1 MASQSEAYYDDDED
15 YDEDDED
22 MPATERDLAD
32 DAQWKL
38 IQKNTFTR
46 WANEHLKTVSKQLM
60 DLETDLSDGLR
71 LIALVEVLSSKKF
84 KFINKKP
91 NFRTQKL
98 ENVTRVLKFL
108 EEDEGIR
115 IVNIDSGDIVDQKLK
130 LILGLIWTL
139 ILHYSISM
147 PMWEGEEPAPGAG
160 GPTPKQRLLNW
171 IQGKCGDLPINNFT
185 TDWNDGRAIGA
196 LVDACGPGL
205 CPDWADWAPK
215 NKLKNAKEAM
225 EAAEKWLD
233 VPQLIKPAEMNNPKI
248 DEMSMMTY
256 LSQFPNCKLNPQ
268 APLRPRLNP
277 NRVRAYGPGIEPTG
291 NTKGAKT
298 SFTVETFSAGQG
310 TLEPLVLN
318 PKGQK
323 EPCEVVFNQDKHLT
337 YTCTYTPK
345 VEGSYKVIIKYS
357 GKEIPKSP
365 FPVAVS
371 APAGDPSKV
380 KAAGPGLEPGNVVSV
395 VTHFTIS
402 LKDAGEGPVGVV
414 ITDPSGNQN
423 AIKPKMTRQPDG
435 TYHVEYTPK
444 VPGVHTIS
452 IVFCGQPIP
461 RSPISVTIS
470 TASNAKKCYATG
482 RGIQPK
488 GIRVKDNADF
498 KVYTKGAGDGDMKV
512 TITGPGNANEPVSI
526 KKLDPTT
533 YECVYT
539 PKQPGTYTIN
549 VTFGGQH
556 IPKSPFKVEVGP
568 FKLSKIIAYGPGLHG
583 GMVGKPAT
591 FVVETHGE
599 TGALGFSI
607 EGPSQ
612 AKIDC
617 KDNGDGTADITYWPT
632 APGEYAV
639 HIHCNEEDIPKSPY
653 MAQIQP
659 ATKDFDPLKVV
670 AFGPGLQET
679 GVQVQQMTEFTV
691 DAKKAGK
698 AQLDIIC
705 HDADGNPV
713 KVDIKDNKDGT
724 YTCKYKPLKNVK
736 HVVLI
741 SYGGVNIPKSP
752 FRVFVQSPSSVKV
765 YGPGVKP
772 GVKTNQ
778 PTHFVVDCKEAGP
791 GDVAISLTDERGMD
805 VPVNTVDNQ
814 DGTFTVNYEAKIPGM
829 YTINVYFADKEIPA
843 SPIKVKVESS
853 IDIGKVR
860 VEGLEKTQE
869 VGKEKMIDIITVGAG
884 KAEATVQ
891 ITNPKGVKTTVP
903 TKPMANGHSA
913 PILFKEPGPHKVEVS
928 YGGMPAKGSPFKV
941 DAVVP
946 VSANNVHAYG
956 PGLKEGTAKKPAT
969 FTVDRRAAPPGAL
982 GVSVEGPSEA
992 KVNCTDNKDGTVNAE
1007 YFPTVPGDYKV
1018 NVIYDN
1024 APIPGSP
1031 FKAKIQPATL
1041 DVGGIKAYGPGVE
1054 KTGVFLDAPANFT
1067 VDATPVTTNGDGKV
1081 RAVVTSPSGAK
1092 AELPIDNK
1100 KNGIYTGSYM
1110 PIEQGPYAV
1119 DISYENMPIPGS
1131 PFKTTAVPGCDPSK
1145 VKAYGPGLER
1155 GITNKP
1161 NVFTVDSRG
1170 AGHGNLGLSIDGPV
1184 EAKMTC
1190 KDNHDGTCQVEYM
1203 PLKSGP
1209 YDIGVKYGDKHIP
1222 GSPFHVPV
1230 ETPVD
1235 PSKVKCQGP
1244 GVDTAKGVKPKEPTS
1259 FTIDTKEAGDAPLEV
1274 TVTDKFGKRPADVH
1288 PIEEGVFKAN
1298 YTVPEEGPC
1307 QLDVKYANQHVP
1319 KSPFN
1324 MPVKPGFDPTKV
1336 RVYGPGVN
1344 DVPASLPVSFCIDTT
1359 EAGIADLEVSIQRPD
1374 GTFVKPIIHDNGDG
1388 TFNVTYTPEDLGVY
1402 TIKIKFGGVEIPTS
1416 PIKACS
1422 KPTGDASKC
1431 KITKG
1436 TEKTVMVKKETVIT
1450 VDASQAGTG
1459 KVTCRIRD
1467 SNGHD
1472 IDIDIIE
1479 NPDETF
1485 SIQFT
1490 PQFPGTYSISIQFGG
1505 QSIPDG
1511 KYQVE
1516 AVDSADYEVYLETK
1530 EKVLCPQP
1538 VVDDIIK
1545 PVKVDEVQ
1553 SAPAPYHPLDFC
1565 IPVGPVFNFVSGH
1578 IITPSGKKVY
1588 PKIEDNKNGTVGVR
1602 YQPTE
1607 AGLHELHIQYNNE
1620 PVYGSPFHFHVDAIN
1635 SGQVT
1640 AHGPGLTHGVV
1651 NESAVFTIVT
1661 KDAGAGGLSL
1671 SIEGPSKATINCVD
1685 NKDGTCTVSYM
1696 PTAPGEY
1703 CITVK
1708 FADSN
1713 ISGSPFK
1720 PKITPSEPR
1729 RRAQIS
1735 VGSSSEVSLKVT
1747 ETDITN
1753 LTAMIK
1759 TPSGKEEPCI
1769 LKKLSNGHLGIS
1781 FTPHEVGEH
1790 LVNVYRNGQHIA
1802 SSPFRIYVGEGELG
1816 NAGKVKVTGR
1826 GIVEGMANQVNEFT
1840 VNTKEA
1846 GYGGLSLSIEGP
1858 SKADIECKDNDDG
1871 TCGVTYKPTEPGTYI
1886 INIKFADVHVP
1897 GSPFSVKIGGEPSSR
1912 ITERITRHREAADIT
1927 HIGSQCELSLKIPGT
1942 SPFDMTASVTSPS
1955 GVTEVCDVISLNDC
1969 HYSIKFVPKEMGV
1982 HTVSVK
1988 HKDMHIPGSPFEFT
2002 VGPITG
2008 GGAHKVHAAGPGLE
2022 KGEVHSPCEFN
2033 IYTREAGAGGLSIAV
2048 EGPSKAEIDFE
2059 DRKDGSCGVNYVCT
2073 EPGEYLV
2080 SVKFNDEHIPESPFR
2095 VAISPSVGDAQKLSV
2110 HSLQEKGLQVNKPAV
2125 FKVSFNG
2132 AHGKLLAKVV
2142 SPSGV
2147 EDDALVNEINEGEY
2161 AVSFI
2166 PKENGTHLVHVTFDG
2181 CHIPGSP
2188 FRVLVGK
2195 VDADPGRVTAYGEG
2209 LYQGRTRQVAKFIIS
2224 TVNAGSG
2231 ALAVTV
2237 EGPSKVKLDC
2247 REVEE
2252 GYEFSYTPTAPG
2264 DYLINIRYGGVG
2276 IAGSP
2281 FKAKITG
2288 DGHASGFHEQAS
2300 VVVETVTKTSTTT
2313 RFSGVQQYQSDPSK
2327 VVARG
2332 NGLNSAV
2339 RGKANTFTIDT
2350 TNAGVNIMFV
2360 GMRGPKGPCEEL
2372 VVKHLG
2378 NNQYNVSYLVQE
2390 VGEYMLMVKWG
2401 DDHIPGSPFCVKVQ

>member
-1 MASQSEAYYDDDED
+1 MSQNEAYDEEEY
-15 YDEDDED
+15 YDEDDEE

-46 WANEHLKTVSKQLM
+46 WANEHLKTVGKQVL

-71 LIALVEVLSSKKF
+71 LISLVEVLSSKKF
-84 KFINKKP
+84 KHINKKP
-91 NFRTQKL
+91 TFRTQKL
-98 ENVTRVLKFL
+98 ENVTMVLRFL

-147 PMWEGEEPAPGAG
+147 PMWEGEEAAPGAG

-171 IQGKCGDLPINNFT
+171 IQGKCADLPIHNFT

-225 EAAEKWLD
+225 DAAEKWLD
-233 VPQLIKPAEMNNPKI
+233 VPQLIKPSEMINPKV

-256 LSQFPNCKLNPQ
+256 LSQFPNCKLNPA

-310 TLEPLVLN
+310 ELEVLVLN

-323 EPCEVVFNQDKHLT
+323 EPCEAVFNNDKYLT
-337 YTCTYTPK
+337 YTCSYTPK
-345 VEGSYKVIIKYS
+345 MEGNYKVIIKYS
-357 GKEIPKSP
+357 AKEIPKSP
-365 FPVAVS
+365 FTVAVS
-371 APAGDPSKV
+371 AAAGDPSKV
-380 KAAGPGLEPGNVVSV
+380 KAAGPGLEPGNIVSKM
-395 VTHFTIS
+395 TYFTIS
-402 LKDAGEGPVGVV
+402 IKDAGEGPVDVV
-414 ITDPSGNQN
+414 INDPSGNPN
-423 AIKPKMTRQPDG
+423 AVKPKIQRQPDG
-435 TYHVEYTPK
+435 SYRVEYTPK
-444 VPGVHTIS
+444 VTGVHIIS

-461 RSPISVTIS
+461 KSPISVTIT

-488 GIRVKDNADF
+488 GIRVKDKADF
-498 KVYTKGAGDGDMKV
+498 KVHTKGAGEADLKV
-512 TITGPGNANEPVSI
+512 TITGPGNVPEAVNI
-526 KKLDPTT
+526 KKLDATT
-533 YECVYT
+533 YGCDYT
-539 PKQPGTYTIN
+539 PHQPGTYTIN
-549 VTFGGQH
+549 ITYGDQH
-556 IPKSPFKVEVGP
+556 ITKSPFVVEVGP
-568 FKLSKIIAYGPGLHG
+568 FKLSKIKAYGPGLHG

-639 HIHCNEEDIPKSPY
+639 HIHCNEEDIPNSPY
-653 MAQIQP
+653 MAQIVP
-659 ATKDFDPLKVV
+659 ATKDYDPLKVV
-670 AFGPGLQET
+670 ASGPGLQET
-679 GVQVQQMTEFTV
+679 GVQVQQWAEFTV
-691 DAKKAGK
+691 DARKAGK
-698 AQLDIIC
+698 AQLEIIC
-705 HDADGNPV
+705 NDADGNPV
-713 KVDIKDNKDGT
+713 NVDIKDNGNGT
-724 YTCKYKPLKNVK
+724 FSCKYKPMKNVK
-736 HVVLI
+736 HVVVI

-765 YGPGVKP
+765 YGPGVEP
-772 GVKTNQ
+772 GVKTNKE
-778 PTHFVVDCKEAGP
+778 TYFVVDCKDAGP
-791 GDVAISLTDERGMD
+791 GDVAIALTDERGMD
-805 VPVNTVDNQ
+805 VPVNTIDNQ
-814 DGTFTVNYEAKIPGM
+814 DGTFTMKYTAQIPGT
-829 YTINVYFADKEIPA
+829 YTVNVYFADKEIPT

-853 IDIGKVR
+853 IDIGKVK
-860 VEGLEKTQE
+860 VEGLEK
-869 VGKEKMIDIITVGAG
+869 
-884 KAEATVQ
+884 
-891 ITNPKGVKTTVP
+891 
-903 TKPMANGHSA
+903 
-913 PILFKEPGPHKVEVS
+913 
-928 YGGMPAKGSPFKV
+928 
-941 DAVVP
+941 
-946 VSANNVHAYG
+946 
-956 PGLKEGTAKKPAT
+956 
-969 FTVDRRAAPPGAL
+969 R
-982 GVSVEGPSEA
+982 
-992 KVNCTDNKDGTVNAE
+992 
-1007 YFPTVPGDYKV
+1007 
-1018 NVIYDN
+1018 
-1024 APIPGSP
+1024 
-1031 FKAKIQPATL
+1031 
-1041 DVGGIKAYGPGVE
+1041 
-1054 KTGVFLDAPANFT
+1054 VFLDSPADFT
-1067 VDATPVTTNGDGKV
+1067 VDAAAIDKNGNGKV
-1081 RAVVTSPSGAK
+1081 RAIVSSPSGAK
-1092 AELPIDNK
+1092 AELPIENHKD
-1100 KNGIYTGSYM
+1100 GTYSGSYM
-1110 PIEQGPYAV
+1110 PLEQGPYTV
-1119 DISYENMPIPGS
+1119 DISYDNMPVPGS
-1131 PFKTTAVPGCDPSK
+1131 PFQTTAVPGCDPSR
-1145 VKAYGPGLER
+1145 VKAYGPGLEH
-1155 GITNKP
+1155 GFTHQP
-1161 NVFTVDSRG
+1161 NPFTVESRG
-1170 AGHGNLGLSIDGPV
+1170 AGQSNLGLSIDGPV

-1190 KDNHDGTCQVEYM
+1190 KDNHDGTCDVEYT
-1203 PLKSGP
+1203 PVKAGP
-1209 YDIGVKYGDKHIP
+1209 YDISVKYADQHIP
-1222 GSPFHVPV
+1222 GSPFHVAV
-1230 ETPVD
+1230 ETPLD
-1235 PSKVKCQGP
+1235 ATKVKCFGP
-1244 GVDTAKGVKPKEPTS
+1244 GVDTDKGIRANEPTS
-1259 FTIDTKEAGDAPLEV
+1259 FTIDAKEAGEAPLEV
-1274 TVTDKFGKRPADVH
+1274 SVTDKLGKRPADVMKL
-1288 PIEEGVFKAN
+1288 EDNVYQAS
-1298 YTVPEEGPC
+1298 YVVPEEGQC
-1307 QLDVKYANQHVP
+1307 QLDVKYGNQHVP
-1319 KSPFN
+1319 KSPFK
-1324 MPVKPGFDPTKV
+1324 MPVKPSYDPSKV
-1336 RVYGPGVN
+1336 RVYGPGIG
-1344 DVPASLPVSFCIDTT
+1344 DVSASLPVSFCIDTS
-1359 EAGIADLEVSIQRPD
+1359 EAGIAELEVSIQRPD
-1374 GTFVKPIIHDNGDG
+1374 GTFIQPIIADNGDG
-1388 TFNVTYTPEDLGVY
+1388 TFTVTYTPEDVGVY
-1402 TIKIKFGGVEIPTS
+1402 TIKIKFGGVDVPNT
-1416 PIKACS
+1416 PIKAQS
-1422 KPTGDASKC
+1422 KPVGDASKC
-1431 KITKG
+1431 RITKG
-1436 TEKTVMVKKETVIT
+1436 MERTVMVKKETVIT

-1459 KVTCRIRD
+1459 KVTCRIHD

-1479 NPDETF
+1479 NPDNTF

-1505 QSIPDG
+1505 QSIPEG
-1511 KYQVE
+1511 EYTIE
-1516 AVDSADYEVYLETK
+1516 
-1530 EKVLCPQP
+1530 
-1538 VVDDIIK
+1538 VDDMIR
-1545 PVKVDEVQ
+1545 PEQYDQVH
-1553 SAPAPYHPLDFC
+1553 AAAPYHPLDFC
-1565 IPVGPVFNFVSGH
+1565 IPVGPVFNFVSGF
-1578 IITPSGKKVY
+1578 IITPSGKKTY
-1588 PKIEDNKNGTVGVR
+1588 PKIEDNKNGTVSVR

-1607 AGLHELHIQYNNE
+1607 AGLHELHVHYNNE
-1620 PVYGSPFHFHVDAIN
+1620 PVYGSPFQFHVDAIN
-1635 SGQVT
+1635 SGFVT

-1651 NESAVFTIVT
+1651 NEPAVFTIVT

-1685 NKDGTCTVSYM
+1685 NKDGTCTVSYL

-1708 FADSN
+1708 FADKN

-1720 PKITPSEPR
+1720 PKITPGEPR
-1729 RRAQIS
+1729 RKAQIS

-1747 ETDITN
+1747 ETDISN

-1759 TPSGKEEPCI
+1759 SPSGKEEPCI

-1790 LVNVYRNGQHIA
+1790 LVNVFRNGQHIA
-1802 SSPFRIYVGEGELG
+1802 SSPFKIYVGEGELG
-1816 NAGKVKVTGR
+1816 NASKVKVSGR
-1826 GIVEGMANQVNEFT
+1826 GIVEGMANEVNEFT

-1955 GVTEVCDVISLNDC
+1955 GVTEVCDVVSLNDC

-2022 KGEVHSPCEFN
+2022 KGEVLQPCEFN

-2059 DRKDGSCGVNYVCT
+2059 DRKDGSCGVTYVCS

-2080 SVKFNDEHIPESPFR
+2080 SVKFNDEHIPDSPFR
-2095 VAISPSVGDAQKLSV
+2095 VAISPSVGDARKLSV
-2110 HSLQEKGLQVNKPAV
+2110 SALQEKGLQVNKPAA

-2132 AHGKLLAKVV
+2132 ARGKLQARVV
-2142 SPSGV
+2142 APSGA
-2147 EDDALVNEINEGEY
+2147 EDEALVHEIDEGEY
-2161 AVSFI
+2161 SVSFI
-2166 PKENGTHLVHVTFDG
+2166 PRENGPHLVHVTFDG
-2181 CHIPGSP
+2181 CHITGSP

-2195 VDADPGRVTAYGEG
+2195 VDADPGKVTASGEG
-2209 LYQGRTRQVAKFIIS
+2209 LFKGHTGTVCKFVVS

-2264 DYLINIRYGGVG
+2264 DYLITIRYAGVH

-2313 RFSGVQQYQSDPSK
+2313 RFSGIQKFQSDASK
-2327 VVARG
+2327 VVA
-2332 NGLNSAV
+2332 NGAGLKTAY
-2339 RGKANTFTIDT
+2339 RGKPNTFTIDT
-2350 TNAGVNIMFV
+2350 THAGVNIMFV

-2372 VVKHLG
+2372 IVKHMG
-2378 NNQYNVSYLVQE
+2378 NNQYTISYFVKEQ
-2390 VGEYMLMVKWG
+2390 GEYMLIVKWG
-2401 DDHIPGSPFCVKVQ
+2401 DEHIPGSPFCVEVQ

>member
-1 MASQSEAYYDDDED
+1 MSQNEAYDEEEY
-15 YDEDDED
+15 YDEDDEE

-46 WANEHLKTVSKQLM
+46 WANEHLKTVGKQVL

-71 LIALVEVLSSKKF
+71 LISLVEVLSSKKF
-84 KFINKKP
+84 KHINKKP
-91 NFRTQKL
+91 TFRTQKL
-98 ENVTRVLKFL
+98 ENVTMVLRFL

-147 PMWEGEEPAPGAG
+147 PMWEGEEAAPGAG

-171 IQGKCGDLPINNFT
+171 IQGKCADLPIHNFT

-225 EAAEKWLD
+225 DAAEKWLD
-233 VPQLIKPAEMNNPKI
+233 VPQLIKPSEMINPKV

-256 LSQFPNCKLNPQ
+256 LSQFPNCKLNPA
-268 APLRPRLNP
+268 APLRPRLGP

-310 TLEPLVLN
+310 ELEVLVLN

-323 EPCEVVFNQDKHLT
+323 EPCEAVFNNDKYLT
-337 YTCTYTPK
+337 YTCSYTPK
-345 VEGSYKVIIKYS
+345 MEGNYKVIIKYS
-357 GKEIPKSP
+357 AKEIPKSP
-365 FPVAVS
+365 FTVAVS
-371 APAGDPSKV
+371 AAAGDPSKV
-380 KAAGPGLEPGNVVSV
+380 KAAGPGLEPGNIVSKM
-395 VTHFTIS
+395 TYFTIS
-402 LKDAGEGPVGVV
+402 IKDAGEGPVDVV
-414 ITDPSGNQN
+414 INDPSGNPN
-423 AIKPKMTRQPDG
+423 AVKPKIQRQPDG
-435 TYHVEYTPK
+435 SYRVEYTPK
-444 VPGVHTIS
+444 VTGVHTIS

-461 RSPISVTIS
+461 KSPISVTIT

-488 GIRVKDNADF
+488 GIRVKDKADF
-498 KVYTKGAGDGDMKV
+498 KVHTKGAGEADLKV
-512 TITGPGNANEPVSI
+512 TITGPGNVPEAVNI
-526 KKLDPTT
+526 KKLDATT
-533 YECVYT
+533 YGCDYT
-539 PKQPGTYTIN
+539 PHQPGTYTIN
-549 VTFGGQH
+549 ITYGDQH
-556 IPKSPFKVEVGP
+556 ITKSPFVVEVGP
-568 FKLSKIIAYGPGLHG
+568 FKLSKIKAYGPGLHG

-639 HIHCNEEDIPKSPY
+639 HIHCNEEDIPNSPY
-653 MAQIQP
+653 MAQIVP
-659 ATKDFDPLKVV
+659 ATKDYDPLKVV
-670 AFGPGLQET
+670 ASGPGLQET
-679 GVQVQQMTEFTV
+679 GVQVQQWAEFTV
-691 DAKKAGK
+691 DARKAGK
-698 AQLDIIC
+698 AQLEIIC
-705 HDADGNPV
+705 NDADGNPV
-713 KVDIKDNKDGT
+713 NVDIKDNGNGT
-724 YTCKYKPLKNVK
+724 FSCKYKPMKNVK
-736 HVVLI
+736 HVVVI

-765 YGPGVKP
+765 YGPGVEP
-772 GVKTNQ
+772 GVKTNKE
-778 PTHFVVDCKEAGP
+778 TYFVVDCKDAGP
-791 GDVAISLTDERGMD
+791 GDVAIALTDERGMD
-805 VPVNTVDNQ
+805 VPVNTIDNQ
-814 DGTFTVNYEAKIPGM
+814 DGTFTMKYTAQIPGT
-829 YTINVYFADKEIPA
+829 YTVNVYFADKEIPT

-853 IDIGKVR
+853 IDIGKVK

-869 VGKEKMIDIITVGAG
+869 VGQEKIIDILTVGAG
-884 KAEATVQ
+884 QADAKVT
-891 ITNPKGVKTTVP
+891 IMNPKGMKTNVP

-913 PILFKEPGPHKVEVS
+913 PIVFKEPGPHKVEVS
-928 YGGMPAKGSPFKV
+928 YGGFPAKGSPFKV

-946 VSANNVHAYG
+946 SIANNVRAYG
-956 PGLKEGTAKKPAT
+956 PGLTEGTAKTPAK
-969 FTVDRRAAPPGAL
+969 FTIDRSAAKPGAL
-982 GVSVEGPSEA
+982 GVSVEGPTEA
-992 KVNCTDNKDGTVNAE
+992 KINCKDNKNGLIDVDYMPLE
-1007 YFPTVPGDYKV
+1007 PGDYKV
-1018 NVIYDN
+1018 NVTYN
-1024 APIPGSP
+1024 KEHIPGSP
-1031 FKAKIQPATL
+1031 FKAYIKPSQEATG
-1041 DVGGIKAYGPGVE
+1041 VKAYGPGLE
-1054 KTGVFLDAPANFT
+1054 PKGVFLDSPADFT
-1067 VDATPVTTNGDGKV
+1067 VDAAAIDKNGNGKV
-1081 RAVVTSPSGAK
+1081 RAIVSSPSGAK
-1092 AELPIDNK
+1092 AELPIENHKD
-1100 KNGIYTGSYM
+1100 GTYSGSYM
-1110 PIEQGPYAV
+1110 PLEQGPYTV
-1119 DISYENMPIPGS
+1119 DISYDNMPVPGS
-1131 PFKTTAVPGCDPSK
+1131 PFQTTAVPGCDPSR
-1145 VKAYGPGLER
+1145 VKAYGPGLEH
-1155 GITNKP
+1155 GFTHQP
-1161 NVFTVDSRG
+1161 NPFTVESRG
-1170 AGHGNLGLSIDGPV
+1170 AGQSNLGLSIDGPV

-1190 KDNHDGTCQVEYM
+1190 KDNHDGTCDVEYT
-1203 PLKSGP
+1203 PVKAGP
-1209 YDIGVKYGDKHIP
+1209 YDISVKYADQHIP
-1222 GSPFHVPV
+1222 GSPFHVAV
-1230 ETPVD
+1230 ETPLD
-1235 PSKVKCQGP
+1235 ATKVKCFGP
-1244 GVDTAKGVKPKEPTS
+1244 GVDTDKGIRANEPTS
-1259 FTIDTKEAGDAPLEV
+1259 FTIDAKEAGEAPLEV
-1274 TVTDKFGKRPADVH
+1274 SVTDKLGKRPADVMKL
-1288 PIEEGVFKAN
+1288 EDNVYQAS
-1298 YTVPEEGPC
+1298 YVVPEEGQC
-1307 QLDVKYANQHVP
+1307 QLDVKYGNQHVP
-1319 KSPFN
+1319 KSPFK
-1324 MPVKPGFDPTKV
+1324 MPVKPSYDPSKV
-1336 RVYGPGVN
+1336 RVYGPGIG
-1344 DVPASLPVSFCIDTT
+1344 DVSASLPVSFCIDTS
-1359 EAGIADLEVSIQRPD
+1359 EAGIAELEVSIQRPD
-1374 GTFVKPIIHDNGDG
+1374 GTFIQPIIADNGDG
-1388 TFNVTYTPEDLGVY
+1388 TFTVTYTPEDVGVY
-1402 TIKIKFGGVEIPTS
+1402 TIKIKFGGVDVPNT
-1416 PIKACS
+1416 PIKAQS
-1422 KPTGDASKC
+1422 KPVGDASKC
-1431 KITKG
+1431 RITKG
-1436 TEKTVMVKKETVIT
+1436 MERTVMVKKETVIT

-1459 KVTCRIRD
+1459 KVTCRIHD

-1479 NPDETF
+1479 NPDNTF

-1505 QSIPDG
+1505 QSIPEG
-1511 KYQVE
+1511 EYTIE
-1516 AVDSADYEVYLETK
+1516 
-1530 EKVLCPQP
+1530 
-1538 VVDDIIK
+1538 VDDMIR
-1545 PVKVDEVQ
+1545 PEQYDQVH
-1553 SAPAPYHPLDFC
+1553 AAAPYHPLDFC
-1565 IPVGPVFNFVSGH
+1565 IPVGPVFNFVSGF
-1578 IITPSGKKVY
+1578 IITPSGKKTY
-1588 PKIEDNKNGTVGVR
+1588 PKIEDNKNGTVSVR

-1607 AGLHELHIQYNNE
+1607 AGLHELHVHYNNE
-1620 PVYGSPFHFHVDAIN
+1620 PVYGSPFQFHVDAIN
-1635 SGQVT
+1635 SGFVT

-1651 NESAVFTIVT
+1651 NEPAVFTIVT

-1685 NKDGTCTVSYM
+1685 NKDGTCTVSYL

-1708 FADSN
+1708 FADKN

-1720 PKITPSEPR
+1720 PKITPGEPR
-1729 RRAQIS
+1729 RKAQIS

-1747 ETDITN
+1747 ETDISN

-1759 TPSGKEEPCI
+1759 SPSGKEEPCI

-1790 LVNVYRNGQHIA
+1790 LVNVFRNGQHIA
-1802 SSPFRIYVGEGELG
+1802 SSPFKIYVGEGELG
-1816 NAGKVKVTGR
+1816 NASKVKVSGR
-1826 GIVEGMANQVNEFT
+1826 GIVEGMANEVNEFT

-1927 HIGSQCELSLKIPGT
+1927 HIGSQCELSLKIPENYLAVRGT

-1955 GVTEVCDVISLNDC
+1955 GVTEVCDVVSLNDC

-2022 KGEVHSPCEFN
+2022 KGEVLQPCEFN

-2059 DRKDGSCGVNYVCT
+2059 DRKDGSCGVTYVCS

-2080 SVKFNDEHIPESPFR
+2080 SVKFNDEHIPDSPFR
-2095 VAISPSVGDAQKLSV
+2095 VAISPSVGDARKLSV
-2110 HSLQEKGLQVNKPAV
+2110 SALQEKGLQVNKPAA

-2132 AHGKLLAKVV
+2132 ARGKLQARVV
-2142 SPSGV
+2142 APSGA
-2147 EDDALVNEINEGEY
+2147 EDEALVHEIDEGEY
-2161 AVSFI
+2161 SVSFI
-2166 PKENGTHLVHVTFDG
+2166 PRENGPHLVHVTFDG
-2181 CHIPGSP
+2181 CHITGSP

-2195 VDADPGRVTAYGEG
+2195 VDADPGKVTASGEG
-2209 LYQGRTRQVAKFIIS
+2209 LFKGHTGTVCKFVVS

-2264 DYLINIRYGGVG
+2264 DYLITIRYAGVH

-2313 RFSGVQQYQSDPSK
+2313 RFSGIQKFQSDASK
-2327 VVARG
+2327 VVA
-2332 NGLNSAV
+2332 NGAGLKTAY
-2339 RGKANTFTIDT
+2339 RGKPNTFTIDT
-2350 TNAGVNIMFV
+2350 THAGVNIMFV

-2372 VVKHLG
+2372 IVKHMG
-2378 NNQYNVSYLVQE
+2378 NNQYTISYFVKEQ
-2390 VGEYMLMVKWG
+2390 GEYMLIVKWG
-2401 DDHIPGSPFCVKVQ
+2401 DEHIPGSPFCVEVQ

>member
-1 MASQSEAYYDDDED
+1 
-15 YDEDDED
+15 
-22 MPATERDLAD
+22 
-32 DAQWKL
+32 
-38 IQKNTFTR
+38 
-46 WANEHLKTVSKQLM
+46 
-60 DLETDLSDGLR
+60 
-71 LIALVEVLSSKKF
+71 
-84 KFINKKP
+84 
-91 NFRTQKL
+91 
-98 ENVTRVLKFL
+98 
-108 EEDEGIR
+108 
-115 IVNIDSGDIVDQKLK
+115 
-130 LILGLIWTL
+130 
-139 ILHYSISM
+139 M

-345 VEGSYKVIIKYS
+345 VEGNYKVIIKYS

-395 VTHFTIS
+395 MTHFTIS
-402 LKDAGEGPVGVV
+402 LKDAGEGPVDVV

-423 AIKPKMTRQPDG
+423 AIKPKITRQPDG
-435 TYHVEYTPK
+435 TYRVEYTPK
-444 VPGVHTIS
+444 VPGVHTVS

-498 KVYTKGAGDGDMKV
+498 KVYTKGAGDGEMKV
-512 TITGPGNANEPVSI
+512 TITGPGNSNEPVSI

-853 IDIGKVR
+853 IDLSKVR
-860 VEGLEKTQE
+860 VEGLE
-869 VGKEKMIDIITVGAG
+869 
-884 KAEATVQ
+884 
-891 ITNPKGVKTTVP
+891 
-903 TKPMANGHSA
+903 S
-913 PILFKEPGPHKVEVS
+913 S
-928 YGGMPAKGSPFKV
+928 
-941 DAVVP
+941 
-946 VSANNVHAYG
+946 
-956 PGLKEGTAKKPAT
+956 
-969 FTVDRRAAPPGAL
+969 
-982 GVSVEGPSEA
+982 
-992 KVNCTDNKDGTVNAE
+992 
-1007 YFPTVPGDYKV
+1007 
-1018 NVIYDN
+1018 
-1024 APIPGSP
+1024 
-1031 FKAKIQPATL
+1031 
-1041 DVGGIKAYGPGVE
+1041 
-1054 KTGVFLDAPANFT
+1054 VFLDAPANFT
-1067 VDATPVTTNGDGKV
+1067 VDATPVTKNGDGKV

-1274 TVTDKFGKRPADVH
+1274 TVTDKFGKRPAEVH

-1324 MPVKPGFDPTKV
+1324 MPVKPGFDPSKV

-1516 AVDSADYEVYLETK
+1516 
-1530 EKVLCPQP
+1530 
-1538 VVDDIIK
+1538 VDDIIK

-1685 NKDGTCTVSYM
+1685 NKDGTCTVSYL

-1897 GSPFSVKIGGEPSSR
+1897 G
-1912 ITERITRHREAADIT
+1912 
-1927 HIGSQCELSLKIPGT
+1927 
-1942 SPFDMTASVTSPS
+1942 
-1955 GVTEVCDVISLNDC
+1955 N
-1969 HYSIKFVPKEMGV
+1969 
-1982 HTVSVK
+1982 
-1988 HKDMHIPGSPFEFT
+1988 
-2002 VGPITG
+2002 
-2008 GGAHKVHAAGPGLE
+2008 
-2022 KGEVHSPCEFN
+2022 
-2033 IYTREAGAGGLSIAV
+2033 
-2048 EGPSKAEIDFE
+2048 
-2059 DRKDGSCGVNYVCT
+2059 
-2073 EPGEYLV
+2073 
-2080 SVKFNDEHIPESPFR
+2080 
-2095 VAISPSVGDAQKLSV
+2095 
-2110 HSLQEKGLQVNKPAV
+2110 
-2125 FKVSFNG
+2125 
-2132 AHGKLLAKVV
+2132 
-2142 SPSGV
+2142 
-2147 EDDALVNEINEGEY
+2147 
-2161 AVSFI
+2161 
-2166 PKENGTHLVHVTFDG
+2166 
-2181 CHIPGSP
+2181 
-2188 FRVLVGK
+2188 
-2195 VDADPGRVTAYGEG
+2195 
-2209 LYQGRTRQVAKFIIS
+2209 
-2224 TVNAGSG
+2224 
-2231 ALAVTV
+2231 
-2237 EGPSKVKLDC
+2237 
-2247 REVEE
+2247 
-2252 GYEFSYTPTAPG
+2252 
-2264 DYLINIRYGGVG
+2264 
-2276 IAGSP
+2276 
-2281 FKAKITG
+2281 
-2288 DGHASGFHEQAS
+2288 
-2300 VVVETVTKTSTTT
+2300 
-2313 RFSGVQQYQSDPSK
+2313 
-2327 VVARG
+2327 
-2332 NGLNSAV
+2332 
-2339 RGKANTFTIDT
+2339 
-2350 TNAGVNIMFV
+2350 
-2360 GMRGPKGPCEEL
+2360 
-2372 VVKHLG
+2372 
-2378 NNQYNVSYLVQE
+2378 
-2390 VGEYMLMVKWG
+2390 
-2401 DDHIPGSPFCVKVQ
+2401 